1 MVEKVKT
8 FALAAAL
15 LGLPIAIA
23 SAKDE
28 VFDPPSIN
36 FFTNHDEIG
45 VTEPLEGVIS
55 AGKGLFSAKFNV
67 LDGAGRPFAT
77 GDSKPTPRLEAGP
90 QFQRISG
97 PDANSCLGCHNLPIA
112 GGGGDISSNVFFGA
126 HFADP
131 VVTSIDGKFSNE
143 RHSPSLF
150 GSGAV
155 EVAATE
161 ISEELRRLRL
171 QALLEAKKEKRIF
184 ELPLSAKGISFGTI
198 LAHPDG
204 YVDYRNLE
212 GIDND
217 LVVKPFGV
225 KGIAI
230 SIREFS
236 IAALNHHHGIQA
248 IERYGWDRTGR
259 EDFDGDGVKEE
270 FTPGQLS
277 ALVLFQASLPAPRSG
292 PYKGDGAILFNQIGC
307 SSCHVPAIAV
317 AGGNFVEPNKLNRPG
332 TLTPNYTK
340 NVINIPLSV
349 NKDSAGRISFYSD
362 FRRHNMCDSTQS
374 MLCNE
379 ELIQDNVP
387 KSLFTTARL
396 WDLATSAPYCHR
408 GNCPT
413 VTDAIRAHGGEG
425 SSSVREFEKL
435 SSNQKRE
442 LIRFLLSLG
451 AAENP

>member
-1 MVEKVKT
+1 MAEKVKA
-8 FALAAAL
+8 FALTAAL
-15 LGLPIAIA
+15 LGLPFTIA

-28 VFDPPSIN
+28 VFDPPSID
-36 FFTNHDEIG
+36 FFLGHEEIG
-45 VTEPLEGVIS
+45 VTDSIEGVIS
-55 AGKGLFSAKFNV
+55 AGKRLFAAKFNV

-77 GDSKPTPRLEAGP
+77 GDSKPTPRLEPGP

-97 PDANSCLGCHNLPIA
+97 PDANSCLGCHSLPVA

-131 VVTSIDGKFSNE
+131 IVTSIDGKFSNE

-155 EVAATE
+155 EVAASE

-171 QALLEAKKEKRIF
+171 QALLQAKQEKRIV
-184 ELPLSAKGISFGTI
+184 ERSLSAKGISFGSMQ
-198 LAHPDG
+198 AHPDG
-204 YVDYRNLE
+204 YADYRNLE

-277 ALVLFQASLPAPRSG
+277 ALVLFQASLPAPRVG
-292 PYKGDGAILFNQIGC
+292 TYNNGGARLFDQIGC
-307 SSCHVPAIAV
+307 SSCHVPAIDVAAAV
-317 AGGNFVEPNKLNRPG
+317 FVEPNKLNRPG

-340 NVINIPLSV
+340 NVVKMSLAAD
-349 NKDSAGRISFYSD
+349 KDSNGRIAFYSD

-387 KSLFTTARL
+387 KNLFMTARL

-425 SSSVREFEKL
+425 SASVREFEKL
-435 SSNQKRE
+435 SSAQKRE

-451 AAENP
+451 SADNP